1 MTEPLGR
8 FVDSDPFQHG
18 VLAVIVMAAVL
29 VGLETSRDLVARHGA
44 LLHGLDKVVL
54 GIFILEAA
62 LKIGRHGRG
71 WYRYFADP
79 WNVFDFLIVV
89 VCLLPVGGQY
99 AAVLRLARVLRGA
112 AAGDGRSQAAT
123 AGQLAAQVDPL
134 PGLRGVAADG
144 AVLGVRGDGDLSLP
158 GQRPRPLPGPVH
170 VAAHPLPGGG
180 PGGLD
185 GRDVHPDGSD
195 AYPGYADFALA
206 HLREASRARPILGAA
221 FFVSFVML
229 GTMIM
234 LNLFIGVIINSMSEA
249 KAEKEA
255 EERRRHLERDGEI
268 SVGDEIRLPRGGGG
282 EAGTP
287 PGRAAA
293 AGGTGAAAA

>member
-18 VLAVIVMAAVL
+18 VLAVIVMAALL

-62 LKIGRHGRG
+62 LKIGRHGRR

-99 AAVLRLARVLRGA
+99 AAVLRLARVLRA
-112 AAGDGRSQAAT
+112 LRLVT
-123 AGQLAAQVDPL
+123 AVPRLQLLVSSLLKSIPSL
-134 PGLRGVAADG
+134 GYVGLLLT
-144 AVLGVRGDGDLSLP
+144 VLFYVYGVRGDGDLSLP

-170 VAAHPLPGGG
+170 VAAHPLPGGD

-185 GRDVHPDGSD
+185 GRDVHPDVRQRRLSRLRRLR
-195 AYPGYADFALA
+195 PGPPARGFAGPA
-206 HLREASRARPILGAA
+206 HP
-221 FFVSFVML
+221 
-229 GTMIM
+229 
-234 LNLFIGVIINSMSEA
+234 
-249 KAEKEA
+249 
-255 EERRRHLERDGEI
+255 RRRLLRLLRD
-268 SVGDEIRLPRGGGG
+268 
-282 EAGTP
+282 AGN
-287 PGRAAA
+287 G
-293 AGGTGAAAA
+293 